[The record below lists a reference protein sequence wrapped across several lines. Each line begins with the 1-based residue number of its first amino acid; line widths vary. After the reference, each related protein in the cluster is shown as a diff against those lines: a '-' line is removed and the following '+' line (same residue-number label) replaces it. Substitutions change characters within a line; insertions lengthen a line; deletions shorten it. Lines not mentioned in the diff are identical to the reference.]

1 MKSLFIQP
9 IFRGLGRNPYNNFVG
24 FLVDLKTPK
33 GHIEIKVQR
42 AELTCDV
49 IK

>member
-1 MKSLFIQP
+1 MEIVLDYEK
-9 IFRGLGRNPYNNFVG
+9 IFRTVAS
-24 FLVDLKTPK
+24 
-33 GHIEIKVQR
+33 IKVQR